1 MVACNNGKESR
12 DATSEQKMKRFI
24 LWVTV
29 QVASLNSDPLR
40 S

>member
-1 MVACNNGKESR
+1 VSRANGNELR

-24 LWVTV
+24 FCITV
-29 QVASLNSDPLR
+29 QVASLNSDPLW